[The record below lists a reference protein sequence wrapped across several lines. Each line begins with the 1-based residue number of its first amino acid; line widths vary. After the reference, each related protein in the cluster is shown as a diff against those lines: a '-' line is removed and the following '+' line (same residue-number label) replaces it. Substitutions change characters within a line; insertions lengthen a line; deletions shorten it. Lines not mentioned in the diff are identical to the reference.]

1 VKRIKVNECVR
12 VGISVVLMVE
22 GDDEANVRRKRGPG
36 SVARYLEARRRSIN
50 ARGMARMD
58 GELAGAH
65 CTALHCTALHC
76 TALWSESTLRGPPRI
91 TRRTTKGQSS
101 RWDSWVQCGERS
113 IHANGCELKVGQG

>member
-1 VKRIKVNECVR
+1 MKRIKVNECVR

-65 CTALHCTALHC
+65 CTALHCGRRAHCVAHQESPEEPPKAKAL
-76 TALWSESTLRGPPRI
+76 AGIPGSNVERDPST
-91 TRRTTKGQSS
+91 QM
-101 RWDSWVQCGERS
+101 D
-113 IHANGCELKVGQG
+113 AN